1 MTKIVEGKPVVR
13 ETQALDR
20 RTPYVVELHP
30 KYIVVRLKNKRR
42 DEFGAVS
49 YDALA
54 DLARK
59 LRAREIQLDEP
70 RPKAVKSGRSA

>member
-1 MTKIVEGKPVVR
+1 MTKLVDGKPMVR
-13 ETQALDR
+13 ETAALDR

-42 DEFGAVS
+42 DEFGAVC
-49 YDALA
+49 YEALA

-59 LRAREIQLDEP
+59 ILGTI
-70 RPKAVKSGRSA
+70 S